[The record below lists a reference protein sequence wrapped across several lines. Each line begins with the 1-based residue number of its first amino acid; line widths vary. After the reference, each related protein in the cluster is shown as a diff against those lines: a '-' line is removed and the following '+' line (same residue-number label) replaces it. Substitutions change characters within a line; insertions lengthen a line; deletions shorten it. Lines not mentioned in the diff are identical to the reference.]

1 MTRLTVLAATVLL
14 AASLPS
20 ACTSTPMPATPADAV
35 EFVIV
40 RHAEKAADAGDDP
53 SLTDAG
59 RARATALAQALA
71 GTPVAAVYST
81 GYARTRETA
90 QPTAAA
96 HGLPV
101 TPYDAREPADAFAGR
116 LRAAHDRGTVL
127 VVGHSNTV
135 PAIAAALCGCDVAPM
150 EETEY
155 DRRLV
160 VAVAPDGAATLAVDR
175 LPAASG
181 E

>member
-53 SLTDAG
+53 SLTNAG

-96 HGLPV
+96 HDLPV

-135 PAIAAALCGCDVAPM
+135 PGLVRALGAPPAAPM
-150 EETEY
+150 PESEF
-155 DRRLV
+155 DRYTVVLV
-160 VAVAPDGAATLAVDR
+160 PPGGEPRVLVAR
-175 LPAASG
+175 Y
-181 E
+181 